1 MVASGAPLLSFDRL
15 KREVPMIDRRG
26 FLTGTAAAAAAT
38 LAIPAKAASRPPI
51 SYGAASM
58 IQTFREDARYREA
71 LQTHCDIIVP
81 MNDLKWEQLR
91 HDRAGFDFK
100 DADEQIAFA
109 RENGKRLRGHT
120 LVWYNAL
127 PRWIAD
133 IATAAEAEKEL
144 VGHIETVVSRYKGI
158 IPSWDVINE
167 AIAHDPAEQGT
178 WRKSPWLSL
187 IGPGYIEMA
196 FRAAGG
202 AAAPGTELVL
212 NDYDLENAGPRFDE
226 RRKIILDLVR
236 DFRDR
241 NVPISAV
248 GFQAHLYAERK
259 IDRDGVARFVRDLKK
274 LDVGV
279 LVTELDVIDWRLPA
293 RPAKRDAAVAKHVK
307 AFLEAVGAEGNLKD
321 VVTWGITDRYSW
333 IAETFKR
340 DDGLAPRPLPLDAEY
355 RPKPMFEV
363 IDKLRRAA

>member
-1 MVASGAPLLSFDRL
+1 M
-15 KREVPMIDRRG
+15 MIDRRLLLAG
-26 FLTGTAAAAAAT
+26 AAAAAAS
-38 LAIPAKAASRPPI
+38 LAAPARAANRPPI

-71 LQTHCDIIVP
+71 LKTHCDILVP

-109 RENGKRLRGHT
+109 KEHGKRLRGHT

-127 PRWIAD
+127 PPWIAD
-133 IATAAEAEKEL
+133 ITGGAEAEKEL
-144 VGHIETVVSRYKGI
+144 IGHIETVVGRYNGV

-178 WRKSPWLSL
+178 WRASPWLTHL
-187 IGPGYIEMA
+187 GPGYLETA
-196 FRAAGG
+196 FRAAGR
-202 AAAPGTELVL
+202 ADPSAELVL
-212 NDYDLENAGPRFDE
+212 NDYDLENVGPRFD
-226 RRKIILDLVR
+226 RRRAIILDLVR
-236 DFRDR
+236 GFRDR

-259 IDRDGVARFVRDLKK
+259 IDRDGVAKFVRDLKA

-293 RPAKRDAAVAKHVK
+293 RPARRDAAVARHVA
-307 AFLEAVGAEGNLKD
+307 AFLEAVGAEGNLRD

-340 DDGLAPRPLPLDAEY
+340 DDGLPPRPLPLDDDY
-355 RPKPMFEV
+355 RKKPMFEV
-363 IDKLRRAA
+363 IDRLRKAA